1 MPRACATRTIG
12 SLEVDDQVELHQL
25 LDWQVAR
32 FFALKNPA
40 NVDANQAIPICNA
53 DIIAHQA
60 TGHGSLA
67 PRETGG
73 QRVAGGQCEDLF
85 VSAEEERVG
94 SDYERTSTQLNHRCK
109 DAIEVALGAGMQEIE
124 LQSKLASRC
133 LKVSRLDLGTGIG
146 RIDERCHDG
155 CHGHHLVQ
163 HFYLLLHQLR
173 GQVAHARDIAT
184 WSVEARDKSN
194 RDRVGRSRENDRNP
208 RGRRSCCECRRSAC
222 CGNRRHLMLHQLG
235 RQERQSIV
243 LTLSPA
249 VFDRHV
255 PTFDETRFAQ
265 ALTECARHEAVC
277 AIRRFVVKPSDYWH
291 RRGLLRLR
299 GERPRSYPAAD
310 KGNEIAPSHRPLPS
324 SGASIVS
331 ANEYFDRGANR
342 VNELVL
348 DFALP
353 ASLFVGTVSTPRDQ
367 LLQQG
372 PLVLAL
378 LIGIVG
384 LYVIVLLLGRQLF
397 RHAMGVAALQAITV
411 CFSAGP
417 YFGPAVLTPVYGAS
431 SAVAISMI
439 AIILNIVIVPMTLV
453 LIEISRGTESSAAK
467 SSIAS
472 LVGPAL
478 VNAVKAPFVWA
489 PLLAVALVF
498 LGVSVPPLV
507 DSALS
512 LIGQA
517 TGGVALFVAGL
528 MIAAHKVIFNL
539 EVGANTVLK
548 MLVQPAVF
556 FCWRWHSV
564 SSRRSCTRACF

>member
-1 MPRACATRTIG
+1 MFLQILTIIVPIFFVLLLGYAAGRAKEFD
-12 SLEVDDQVELHQL
+12 SDQV
-25 LDWQVAR
+25 
-32 FFALKNPA
+32 
-40 NVDANQAIPICNA
+40 
-53 DIIAHQA
+53 
-60 TGHGSLA
+60 
-67 PRETGG
+67 
-73 QRVAGGQCEDLF
+73 AG
-85 VSAEEERVG
+85 
-94 SDYERTSTQLNHRCK
+94 
-109 DAIEVALGAGMQEIE
+109 I
-124 LQSKLASRC
+124 
-133 LKVSRLDLGTGIG
+133 
-146 RIDERCHDG
+146 
-155 CHGHHLVQ
+155 
-163 HFYLLLHQLR
+163 
-173 GQVAHARDIAT
+173 
-184 WSVEARDKSN
+184 
-194 RDRVGRSRENDRNP
+194 
-208 RGRRSCCECRRSAC
+208 
-222 CGNRRHLMLHQLG
+222 
-235 RQERQSIV
+235 
-243 LTLSPA
+243 
-249 VFDRHV
+249 
-255 PTFDETRFAQ
+255 
-265 ALTECARHEAVC
+265 
-277 AIRRFVVKPSDYWH
+277 
-291 RRGLLRLR
+291 
-299 GERPRSYPAAD
+299 
-310 KGNEIAPSHRPLPS
+310 
-324 SGASIVS
+324 
-331 ANEYFDRGANR
+331 
-342 VNELVL
+342 NELVL

-353 ASLFVGTVSTPRDQ
+353 ASLFVGTVRTPRDQ

-453 LIEISRGTESSAAK
+453 LIEISRETESSAAK
-467 SSIAS
+467 SIAS

-478 VNAVKAPFVWA
+478 VNAVKTPFVWA

-498 LGVSVPPLV
+498 VGVSVPPLV

-556 FCWRWHSV
+556 FLLALAFGVKPPFLYEGLLLTALPSGPMGILLATRNKMYESDASSALAVTSV
-564 SSRRSCTRACF
+564 AMLITLPIILYLIGAAR